1 MINFKIQTDTNQFGW
16 CFSALVLTLIY
27 KNGRVID
34 QILIP
39 TDFSPAA
46 WQATKMGMELA
57 FANKAQLNILHVV
70 PTVSR
75 FTDDKSLQQLP
86 ERLEEVKSRMNEL
99 SKDLLEDRSVAIQN
113 HVLPGNVAKTMLQFI
128 RDHAYDL
135 VILGVNSHGAGNDLG
150 SHATLVIEQ
159 CNVPVMI
166 VPNNAKSNGAIA
178 S

>member
-1 MINFKIQTDTNQFGW
+1 M
-16 CFSALVLTLIY
+16 
-27 KNGRVID
+27 ID

-46 WQATKMGMELA
+46 WQATKLGMELA
-57 FANKAQLNILHVV
+57 NANNAELNILHVI

-75 FTDDKSLQQLP
+75 YTDDKNMLKLP
-86 ERLEEVKSRMNEL
+86 EKLDEVKSRMNEL
-99 SKDLLEDRSVAIQN
+99 SKGLSEEGSVPIQN
-113 HVLPGNVAKTMLQFI
+113 HVLPGNVAQTMLDFI
-128 RDHAYDL
+128 RNHSYDL

-166 VPNNAKSNGAIA
+166 VPNNANSNGAIA

>member
-1 MINFKIQTDTNQFGW
+1 M
-16 CFSALVLTLIY
+16 
-27 KNGRVID
+27 ID

-46 WQATKMGMELA
+46 WQATKIGMELA
-57 FANKAQLNILHVV
+57 NANNAELNILHVI
-70 PTVSR
+70 PMVSR
-75 FTDDKSLQQLP
+75 FTNDETLQKLP
-86 ERLEEVKSRMNEL
+86 EKLDQVKSRMNEL
-99 SKDLLEDRSVAIQN
+99 SRGLAEEGSVAIQN
-113 HVLPGNVAKTMLQFI
+113 HVLPGNVAQTMLDFI
-128 RDHAYDL
+128 RNHSYDL

-166 VPNNAKSNGAIA
+166 VPNIVPSNGAIA

>member
-1 MINFKIQTDTNQFGW
+1 M
-16 CFSALVLTLIY
+16 
-27 KNGRVID
+27 ID

-46 WQATKMGMELA
+46 WQATKLGMELA
-57 FANKAQLNILHVV
+57 NANNAELNILHVI

-75 FTDDKSLQQLP
+75 YTDEKNVLKLP
-86 ERLEEVKSRMNEL
+86 EKLDEVKSRMNEL
-99 SKDLLEDRSVAIQN
+99 SKGLSEEGSVAIQN
-113 HVLPGNVAKTMLQFI
+113 HVLPGNVAQTMLDFI
-128 RDHAYDL
+128 RNHSYDL

>member
-1 MINFKIQTDTNQFGW
+1 M
-16 CFSALVLTLIY
+16 
-27 KNGRVID
+27 ID

-46 WQATKMGMELA
+46 WQAVKLGLDLA
-57 FANKAQLNILHVV
+57 SANDAKLNILHVI

-75 FTDDKSLQQLP
+75 FSDDKTLQQLP
-86 ERLEEVKSRMNEL
+86 EKLEEVKSRMNEL
-99 SKDLLEDRSVAIQN
+99 SKGLVEENSVVIQN
-113 HVLPGNVAKTMLQFI
+113 FVLPGNVAQTMLEFI
-128 RDHAYDL
+128 KQHAYDL

-150 SHATLVIEQ
+150 SHATLVIEK

-166 VPNNAKSNGAIA
+166 VPNNVKSNGAIA

>member
-1 MINFKIQTDTNQFGW
+1 M
-16 CFSALVLTLIY
+16 S
-27 KNGRVID
+27 VID

-46 WQATKMGMELA
+46 WQATKIGMELA
-57 FANKAQLNILHVV
+57 SVNDAALNMLHII

-75 FTDDKSLQQLP
+75 FSDDKTLQQLP
-86 ERLEEVKSRMNEL
+86 EKLEEVKVRMNEL
-99 SKDLLEDRSVAIQN
+99 SKGLVEEN
-113 HVLPGNVAKTMLQFI
+113 HVSIKNFVLPGNVAQTMLEFI
-128 RDHAYDL
+128 KKNNYDL

-150 SHATLVIEQ
+150 SHATLVIEK

-166 VPNNAKSNGAIA
+166 VPNNVKSNGAIA

>member
-1 MINFKIQTDTNQFGW
+1 M
-16 CFSALVLTLIY
+16 S
-27 KNGRVID
+27 VID

-46 WQATKMGMELA
+46 WQAVKLGMDLA
-57 FANKAQLNILHVV
+57 SVNNAELNILHII

-75 FTDDKSLQQLP
+75 FLDDMTLQQLP
-86 ERLEEVKSRMNEL
+86 EKLDEVKLRMNEL
-99 SKDLLEDRSVAIQN
+99 SKGLMEENRVAIEN
-113 HVLPGNVAKTMLQFI
+113 FVLPGNVAQTMLEFI
-128 RDHAYDL
+128 DQHDYDL

-150 SHATLVIEQ
+150 SHATLVIEK

-166 VPNNAKSNGAIA
+166 VPNNVKSNGAIA

>member
-1 MINFKIQTDTNQFGW
+1 M
-16 CFSALVLTLIY
+16 
-27 KNGRVID
+27 ID

-46 WQATKMGMELA
+46 WQATKLGMELA
-57 FANKAQLNILHVV
+57 NANNAELNILHVI

-75 FTDDKSLQQLP
+75 YTDDKSRLKLP
-86 ERLEEVKSRMNEL
+86 EKLDEVKSRMNEL
-99 SKDLLEDRSVAIQN
+99 SKGLSEEGSVAIQN
-113 HVLPGNVAKTMLQFI
+113 HVLPGNVAQTMLDFI
-128 RDHAYDL
+128 RNHSYDL

>member
-1 MINFKIQTDTNQFGW
+1 M
-16 CFSALVLTLIY
+16 
-27 KNGRVID
+27 ID

-46 WQATKMGMELA
+46 WQATKLGMELA
-57 FANKAQLNILHVV
+57 NANNAELNILHVI

-75 FTDDKSLQQLP
+75 FSDDKTLQQLP
-86 ERLEEVKSRMNEL
+86 EKLEEVKSRMNEL
-99 SKDLLEDRSVAIQN
+99 SKGLVEEGSIDIHN
-113 HVLPGNVAKTMLQFI
+113 HVLPGNVAQTMLDFI
-128 RDHAYDL
+128 RAHSYDL
-135 VILGVNSHGAGNDLG
+135 VILGVNSHGSGNDLG
-150 SHATLVIEQ
+150 SHATLVIEK

>member
-1 MINFKIQTDTNQFGW
+1 M
-16 CFSALVLTLIY
+16 
-27 KNGRVID
+27 ID

-46 WQATKMGMELA
+46 WQAVKLGMDLA
-57 FANKAQLNILHVV
+57 SVNNAELNILHII

-75 FTDDKSLQQLP
+75 FLDDMTLQQLP
-86 ERLEEVKSRMNEL
+86 EKLDEVKLRMNEL
-99 SKDLLEDRSVAIQN
+99 SKGLMEENRVAIEN
-113 HVLPGNVAKTMLQFI
+113 FVLPGNVAQTMLEFI
-128 RDHAYDL
+128 DQHDYDL

-150 SHATLVIEQ
+150 SHATLVIEK

-166 VPNNAKSNGAIA
+166 VPNNVKSNGAIA